1 MTSKRSALISSI
13 TYLIEDIIS
22 SDIFFD
28 KSLLK
33 DNKNGVVLEFFGISD
48 TELVEIISFVVD
60 ILPETIYL
68 EKYKEVSDYTA
79 GYIAKELLLFLARE
93 ELHSGYLKNNLENLR
108 DEILHHIL
116 TDIYLDDN
124 DKLIKVTESHV

>member
-1 MTSKRSALISSI
+1 MTSKRNLLISDI

-33 DNKNGVVLEFFGISD
+33 DSKNGVALEFFGISD

-68 EKYKEVSDYTA
+68 EKYKEVSDYSA
-79 GYIAKELLLFLARE
+79 GYIAKELLLFLTRE
-93 ELHSGYLKNNLENLR
+93 ELHSSYLKNNLENLR
-108 DEILHHIL
+108 EEMLHHIL

-124 DKLIKVTESHV
+124 DKLIKDTQNHV